1 MLRHNVSN
9 FLYGGGDM
17 AEAIVDL
24 DWATNPLGPISS
36 WSPTLRITVG
46 LMLNSKFPKCIFW
59 GNQRILLYNDAY
71 RPLLGEKPAALGRT
85 LAETWPEIID
95 EIEPLV
101 ELAMQGQATFIED
114 FPLIV
119 DRHGYDEQ
127 CWFTFCYSPVRDP
140 DGVIE
145 GMLNTVIETTAKVEA
160 VRSARLLNEELSHR
174 IKNTLA
180 IVSALAHQS
189 YRAADTKDQAHAVLN
204 QRLTALGQA
213 HSALT
218 QSSWHG
224 APIDLIVQNALLPHV
239 SQTEQVDAS
248 GPPAMLS
255 PKQALSLSLALHE
268 LATNALKYGAL
279 SSDQGRVSIRWDAGA
294 PGSDEAFVFSWAE
307 RGGPPVAPPRRR
319 GFGSRLIKTS
329 LAQDFGGTVDLDFCP
344 GGVVCTLRSQMAM
357 LKAED

>member
-1 MLRHNVSN
+1 LHGKIIPS
-9 FLYGGGDM
+9 FLYGGGEM
-17 AEAIVDL
+17 AAAIVDL
-24 DWATNPLGPISS
+24 DWAATPLGAIST

-59 GNQRILLYNDAY
+59 GTERTLLYNDAY
-71 RPLLGEKPAALGRT
+71 RPLLGEKPAPLGRS

-95 EIEPLV
+95 EVEPLV
-101 ELAMQGQATFIED
+101 DLAMQGQATFIED

-140 DGVIE
+140 DGVVE

-160 VRSARLLNEELSHR
+160 VRNARLLNEELSHR

-180 IVSALAHQS
+180 IVSAIAHQS
-189 YRAADTKDQAHAVLN
+189 YRSADTKDEAHGVLN
-204 QRLTALGQA
+204 QRLVALGQA
-213 HSALT
+213 HSVLT

-224 APIDLIVQNALLPHV
+224 APIELVVQNALLPHV
-239 SQTEQVDAS
+239 GQTDHIDAR

-255 PKQALSLSLALHE
+255 PKQALSLSLSLHE

-279 SSDQGRVSIRWDAGA
+279 SSENGRVRIRWTTGA
-294 PGSDEAFVFSWAE
+294 PGSDDPFEFCWEES
-307 RGGPPVAPPRRR
+307 GGPRVALPRRR
-319 GFGSRLIKTS
+319 GFGSRLIKSS
-329 LAQDFGGTVDLDFCP
+329 LAQEFGGKVDLDFCP
-344 GGVVCTLRSQMAM
+344 DGVVCTLRTRMAM
-357 LKAED
+357 LKGED